1 MTRIESRGI
10 FSRTARGLLM
20 IGAILAA
27 SPRSTVAQQKAEAKP
42 QEKKAEAKPQPTQ
55 TPADDPGK
63 LKAQLT
69 ALQQEV
75 AQLKLK
81 VATLELKKLGASV
94 NVDKGKD
101 GKEIAT
107 VNILKKWAGDKDTMQ
122 LLKNVPNLQ
131 VVYIIDSNQVNDA
144 FTVMIIDHSHVR
156 RSHGLLLRYSEQPP
170 KTDEH
175 SSQADR
181 DAQGKPDHRHAQP
194 DPHHNQYQARDH
206 GQQVARDLAS
216 GFRQLMIVHRSVL
229 PKLTI

>member
-20 IGAILAA
+20 TGAILTLAA
-27 SPRSTVAQQKAEAKP
+27 SSRYTIAQQKADTKS
-42 QEKKAEAKPQPTQ
+42 QEKQAEARPQPTQ

-81 VATLELKKLGASV
+81 VATLELEKLGASV

-107 VNILKKWAGDKDTMQ
+107 VNILKKWAGDKDAMQ

-131 VVYIIDSNQVNDA
+131 LSTLILAASPFLLSSVRNRRGGS
-144 FTVMIIDHSHVR
+144 HS
-156 RSHGLLLRYSEQPP
+156 RSHLE
-170 KTDEH
+170 
-175 SSQADR
+175 R
-181 DAQGKPDHRHAQP
+181 DSTSLVYK
-194 DPHHNQYQARDH
+194 
-206 GQQVARDLAS
+206 
-216 GFRQLMIVHRSVL
+216 
-229 PKLTI
+229 

>member
-20 IGAILAA
+20 IGAILTLAA

-75 AQLKLK
+75 AQLK
-81 VATLELKKLGASV
+81 VATLELEKLGASV

-107 VNILKKWAGDKDTMQ
+107 VNILGQWSLALHSPSSTTHTCGGVTGFCFV
-122 LLKNVPNLQ
+122 VPNSPQRQMSTPARPIGMPRGSPTIGTLSKSP
-131 VVYIIDSNQVNDA
+131 ITTRIRPTITASRWLA
-144 FTVMIIDHSHVR
+144 I
-156 RSHGLLLRYSEQPP
+156 LLPVFVS
-170 KTDEH
+170 
-175 SSQADR
+175 
-181 DAQGKPDHRHAQP
+181 
-194 DPHHNQYQARDH
+194 
-206 GQQVARDLAS
+206 
-216 GFRQLMIVHRSVL
+216 
-229 PKLTI
+229 

>member
-69 ALQQEV
+69 ALQQEA

-81 VATLELKKLGASV
+81 VATLELEKRGASV

-107 VNILKKWAGDKDTMQ
+107 VNILGQWSLALHSPSSTTHTCGGVTGFCFV
-122 LLKNVPNLQ
+122 VPNSPQRQMSTPARPIGMPRGSPTIGTLSKSP
-131 VVYIIDSNQVNDA
+131 ITTRIRPTITASRWLA
-144 FTVMIIDHSHVR
+144 I
-156 RSHGLLLRYSEQPP
+156 LLPVFVS
-170 KTDEH
+170 
-175 SSQADR
+175 
-181 DAQGKPDHRHAQP
+181 
-194 DPHHNQYQARDH
+194 
-206 GQQVARDLAS
+206 
-216 GFRQLMIVHRSVL
+216 
-229 PKLTI
+229 

>member
-20 IGAILAA
+20 IGAILTLAA

-75 AQLKLK
+75 AQLK
-81 VATLELKKLGASV
+81 VATLELEKLGASV

-144 FTVMIIDHSHVR
+144 LTVMIIDHSHVW

-181 DAQGKPDHRHAQP
+181 DAQGKPDHRHAQ
-194 DPHHNQYQARDH
+194 
-206 GQQVARDLAS
+206 
-216 GFRQLMIVHRSVL
+216 
-229 PKLTI
+229 

>member
-20 IGAILAA
+20 IGAILTLAA

-75 AQLKLK
+75 AQLK
-81 VATLELKKLGASV
+81 VATLELEKLGASV

-107 VNILKKWAGDKDTMQ
+107 VNILGQWSLALHSPHRPLTRAAESRDSVSLFRTAPKD
-122 LLKNVPNLQ
+122 
-131 VVYIIDSNQVNDA
+131 
-144 FTVMIIDHSHVR
+144 R
-156 RSHGLLLRYSEQPP
+156 
-170 KTDEH
+170 
-175 SSQADR
+175 
-181 DAQGKPDHRHAQP
+181 
-194 DPHHNQYQARDH
+194 
-206 GQQVARDLAS
+206 
-216 GFRQLMIVHRSVL
+216 
-229 PKLTI
+229 

>member
-20 IGAILAA
+20 IGAILTLAA

-75 AQLKLK
+75 AQLKL
-81 VATLELKKLGASV
+81 ATLELKKLGASV

-107 VNILKKWAGDKDTMQ
+107 VNILGQWSLALHSPSSTTHTCGGVTGFCFV
-122 LLKNVPNLQ
+122 VPNSPQRQMSTPARPIGMPRGSPTIGTLSKSP
-131 VVYIIDSNQVNDA
+131 ITTRIRPTITASRWLA
-144 FTVMIIDHSHVR
+144 I
-156 RSHGLLLRYSEQPP
+156 LLPVFVS
-170 KTDEH
+170 
-175 SSQADR
+175 
-181 DAQGKPDHRHAQP
+181 
-194 DPHHNQYQARDH
+194 
-206 GQQVARDLAS
+206 
-216 GFRQLMIVHRSVL
+216 
-229 PKLTI
+229 